1 MTKINLENYSKIL
14 KLFILK
20 NRIYIFLLFLFFD
33 SICGLRYNT
42 GIFSF
47 GNIVSGDLLWIIQIF
62 QVFFSV
68 LSIIYFRYKV
78 LNGLSKNLLLI
89 FTPII
94 LFVAVIFAIDNLLKF
109 NGNQAVFNFNISS
122 IVFSSF
128 YWAAAYLTVAA
139 GLTIT
144 YKVQKF
150 GNFAQAEMM
159 LIGSYVALI
168 MMWSD
173 RFYPISSAESDGKL
187 DFSLIIFASI
197 AAFIITGFIGLFIDK
212 LVYKPLRQKLA
223 SPQVLMITSLGVAML
238 IRAILYIRF
247 SAKTFRFIP
256 DKDWKL
262 LESNIQIPTFRID
275 LFIGKIESSNFLFLG
290 NINNYGITYT
300 KLALVLGVF
309 LTVFAVVILI
319 KKSILGK
326 KMLAVADNPDLASTS
341 GINIEN
347 IYSFSSF
354 ISSGIA
360 GLGGALL
367 ATILPI
373 NPELGISLLLP
384 AFAVIVLG
392 SLGSI
397 SGVIIASLI
406 IGIVRSFSEPILI
419 GFGNALDRPTA
430 TGLAE
435 VMPFIFLIGVLIFL
449 PQGLGNAIHKWNVNR
464 QRNNINKKKFKIQN
478 YRRKNIKTK
487 KIKIKKPNFSVLLK
501 VQILIF
507 SFAGKLT
514 TLFTKLRFIKFLKKP
529 LNIRKINF
537 LEFNGSWKSFFFVLV
552 VLIIIVI
559 LLPSVSNLTKVMQ
572 VGRIFAL
579 LGIFTLLSL
588 SLNLHTGYTGM
599 TNFGVIFFAAI
610 GAVIVGLLTSPVATN
625 GYGWGVFEASIFAIV
640 ISFIIGV
647 FIAFPTARLRL
658 DYFAIVTISLG
669 EILRIALQAEPLL
682 RSGTVTSGIGI
693 SNYELPL
700 KDWWN
705 SGISSSMG
713 DFLGLPGNAP
723 YILLLSV
730 MSIISMILIWWALS
744 LLLYSPWGRILKSIR
759 EDEEVSQHHGNNV
772 LMHKAISLG
781 LGASIAAIGGILWAW
796 LNTAIWPD
804 FLNPVR
810 STFLVWAAFIL
821 GGRGNNRGMFIG
833 AFIIVI
839 IEFIFNV
846 MIVSRTNT
854 DIFLHSIT
862 GFLDSV
868 FKWLIVDIGGILW
881 SDLSISESFLNGKII
896 LELSYFKLFL
906 IGLLIIV
913 ILRILPKGIMP
924 EIPYQPNK
932 QDKLN
937 DK

>member
-1 MTKINLENYSKIL
+1 MTKINLEYSSQII

-20 NRIYIFLLFLFFD
+20 HRIYILLLFLFFD
-33 SICGLRYNT
+33 GIYGLRFNA

-47 GNIVSGDLLWIIQIF
+47 GNIISGDLVWIIQIF

-78 LNGLSKNLLLI
+78 LSGISRNLLLI

-94 LFVAVIFAIDNLLKF
+94 LFIVVIFAIDNLLKF
-109 NGNQAVFNFNISS
+109 NENQAVFNFNISS
-122 IVFSSF
+122 IFFSSL
-128 YWAAAYLTVAA
+128 YWSAAYLTVAV

-144 YKVQKF
+144 YKVQRF

-187 DFSLIIFASI
+187 DFSLIIYATI

-212 LVYKPLRQKLA
+212 LVYKPLRQKFA

-262 LESNIQIPTFRID
+262 LESNIHIPTFRID

-309 LTVFAVVILI
+309 ITVFTIVILL
-319 KKSILGK
+319 KKSIVGK

-397 SGVIIASLI
+397 SGVIIAALI
-406 IGIVRSFSEPILI
+406 IGIIRSFSEPILI
-419 GFGNALDRPTA
+419 GLGNALDRPTA

-464 QRNNINKKKFKIQN
+464 QRNNINKKKPKIQK
-478 YRRKNIKTK
+478 YQHKNISSKTVNLK
-487 KIKIKKPNFSVLLK
+487 FLDFSTLFKVPLLIITFIGKITI
-501 VQILIF
+501 IF
-507 SFAGKLT
+507 SI
-514 TLFTKLRFIKFLKKP
+514 IKF
-529 LNIRKINF
+529 IRFVRIPISFKKINF
-537 LEFNGSWKSFFFVLV
+537 FEFNGSWKSFFFVLL
-552 VLIIIVI
+552 VLMIIVI

-572 VGRIFAL
+572 VARIFTL

-610 GAVIVGLLTSPVATN
+610 GAVTVALLTSPVATN

-640 ISFIIGV
+640 ISFLVGV
-647 FIAFPTARLRL
+647 FIAFPTARLRI

-669 EILRIALQAEPLL
+669 EILRIVLQAEPLL
-682 RSGTVTSGIGI
+682 RAGTVTSGIGI

-705 SGISSSMG
+705 SGISSSLG
-713 DFLGLPGNAP
+713 DVLGLPGNAP

-730 MSIISMILIWWALS
+730 ISLLSMILIWWILS

-759 EDEEVSQHHGNNV
+759 EDEEVSLHHGNNV

-862 GFLDSV
+862 GLIDSI
-868 FKWLIVDIGGILW
+868 FKWVIVDVGGILW

-913 ILRILPKGIMP
+913 ILRLLPKGIMP
-924 EIPYQPNK
+924 EIPYQPRK
-932 QDKLN
+932 QDNLN
-937 DK
+937 EK

>member
-1 MTKINLENYSKIL
+1 MTKINLEYYSKII

-20 NRIYIFLLFLFFD
+20 HRIYILLFYLFFD
-33 SICGLRYNT
+33 GIYGLRFNA

-47 GNIVSGDLLWIIQIF
+47 GNIISGDLLWITQIF

-78 LNGLSKNLLLI
+78 LTGISRNLLLS

-94 LFVAVIFAIDNLLKF
+94 LFIVVIFAIDNLLKF

-122 IVFSSF
+122 IIFSSL
-128 YWAAAYLTVAA
+128 YWSAAYLTVAV

-144 YKVQKF
+144 YKVQRF

-187 DFSLIIFASI
+187 DFSLIVYATI

-212 LVYKPLRQKLA
+212 LVYKPLRQKFA

-262 LESNIQIPTFRID
+262 LESNIHIPTFRID

-309 LTVFAVVILI
+309 ITVFTIVILI
-319 KKSILGK
+319 KKSIIGK

-367 ATILPI
+367 ATILPV

-397 SGVIIASLI
+397 SGVVIAALI
-406 IGIVRSFSEPILI
+406 IGIIRAFSEPILI
-419 GFGNALDRPTA
+419 GLGNALDRPTA

-449 PQGLGNAIHKWNVNR
+449 PQGLGDAIHKWNVNR
-464 QRNNINKKKFKIQN
+464 QRNNINKKKPKIQK
-478 YRRKNIKTK
+478 YQRKNISSKTVN
-487 KIKIKKPNFSVLLK
+487 IKFLDFSVLFK
-501 VQILIF
+501 VPLLIITFIRKTIIILTIF
-507 SFAGKLT
+507 
-514 TLFTKLRFIKFLKKP
+514 KFLKFVRIP
-529 LNIRKINF
+529 INF
-537 LEFNGSWKSFFFVLV
+537 KKIIFFEFNGSWKSFFFVLL
-552 VLIIIVI
+552 VLMIIVI

-572 VGRIFAL
+572 VARIFTL

-640 ISFIIGV
+640 ISFLVGV
-647 FIAFPTARLRL
+647 FIAFPTARLRI

-682 RSGTVTSGIGI
+682 RAGTVTSGIGI

-700 KDWWN
+700 KNWWN
-705 SGISSSMG
+705 SGISSTLG
-713 DFLGLPGNAP
+713 DVLGLPANAP
-723 YILLLSV
+723 YILLLSI
-730 MSIISMILIWWALS
+730 MALLSMILIWWVLS

-759 EDEEVSQHHGNNV
+759 EDEEVSLHHGNNV

-862 GFLDSV
+862 GLIDSI
-868 FKWLIVDIGGILW
+868 FKWIIVDFGGILW

-913 ILRILPKGIMP
+913 ILRLLPKGIMP
-924 EIPYQPNK
+924 EIPYQPSK
-932 QDKLN
+932 QDNLN
-937 DK
+937 EK

>member
-1 MTKINLENYSKIL
+1 MTKINLEYYSQIIKS
-14 KLFILK
+14 FILK
-20 NRIYIFLLFLFFD
+20 HRIYILLFYLFFD
-33 SICGLRYNT
+33 GIYGLRFNA

-47 GNIVSGDLLWIIQIF
+47 GNIISGDLLWITQIF

-78 LNGLSKNLLLI
+78 LTGISRNLLLS

-94 LFVAVIFAIDNLLKF
+94 LFIVVIFAIDNLLKF

-122 IVFSSF
+122 IIFSSL
-128 YWAAAYLTVAA
+128 YWSAAYLTVAV

-144 YKVQKF
+144 YKVQRF

-187 DFSLIIFASI
+187 DFSLIVYATI

-212 LVYKPLRQKLA
+212 LVYKPLRQKFA

-262 LESNIQIPTFRID
+262 LESNIHVPTFRID

-309 LTVFAVVILI
+309 ITVFTIVILI
-319 KKSILGK
+319 KKSIIGK

-367 ATILPI
+367 ATILPV

-397 SGVIIASLI
+397 SGVVIAALI
-406 IGIVRSFSEPILI
+406 IGIIRAFSEPILI
-419 GFGNALDRPTA
+419 GLGNALDRPTA

-449 PQGLGNAIHKWNVNR
+449 PQGLGDAIHKWNVNR
-464 QRNNINKKKFKIQN
+464 QRNNINKKKPKIKKYQ
-478 YRRKNIKTK
+478 RKNISSKTVN
-487 KIKIKKPNFSVLLK
+487 IKFLDFSVLFK
-501 VQILIF
+501 VPLLIITFIRKTIIILTI
-507 SFAGKLT
+507 L
-514 TLFTKLRFIKFLKKP
+514 KFLKFVRIP
-529 LNIRKINF
+529 INF
-537 LEFNGSWKSFFFVLV
+537 KKIIFFEFNGSWKSFFFVLL
-552 VLIIIVI
+552 VLMIIVI

-572 VGRIFAL
+572 VARIFTL

-610 GAVIVGLLTSPVATN
+610 GAVIVGLVTSPVATN

-640 ISFIIGV
+640 ISFLVGV
-647 FIAFPTARLRL
+647 FIAFPTARLRI

-682 RSGTVTSGIGI
+682 RAGTVTSGIGI

-700 KDWWN
+700 KNWWN
-705 SGISSSMG
+705 SGISSTLG
-713 DFLGLPGNAP
+713 DVLGLPANAP
-723 YILLLSV
+723 YILLLSI
-730 MSIISMILIWWALS
+730 MALLSMILIWWVLS

-759 EDEEVSQHHGNNV
+759 EDEEVSLHHGNNV

-862 GFLDSV
+862 GLIDSI
-868 FKWLIVDIGGILW
+868 FKWIIVDFGGILW

-913 ILRILPKGIMP
+913 ILRLLPKGIMP
-924 EIPYQPNK
+924 EIPYQPSK
-932 QDKLN
+932 QDNLN
-937 DK
+937 EK

>member
-1 MTKINLENYSKIL
+1 MTTINLQSYLENTKI
-14 KLFILK
+14 FVLK
-20 NRIYIFLLFLFFD
+20 NRIFILLLFLFFD
-33 SICGLRYNT
+33 SIYGLRFNT
-42 GIFSF
+42 GIFSI
-47 GNIVSGDLLWIIQIF
+47 GNIISGDLLWIIQIF
-62 QVFFSV
+62 QSFFSA
-68 LSIIYFRYKV
+68 LTIIYYRYKV
-78 LNGLSKNLLLI
+78 LTGLSRNLLLF

-94 LFVAVIFAIDNLLKF
+94 LFIIVIFAVDNLLKF
-109 NGNQAVFNFNISS
+109 NEHQAVFNFNISS
-122 IVFSSF
+122 IFFSSL
-128 YWAAAYLTVAA
+128 YWSAAYLSVAV

-144 YKVQKF
+144 YKVQRF

-168 MMWSD
+168 LMWSD
-173 RFYPISSAESDGKL
+173 RFYPLSSAESDGKL
-187 DFSLIIFASI
+187 DFSLIIYASI
-197 AAFIITGFIGLFIDK
+197 CAFIITGLFGLIIDK
-212 LVYKPLRQKLA
+212 LVYKPLRLKFA

-262 LESNIQIPTFRID
+262 LESNIYVPTFRID
-275 LFIGKIESSNFLFLG
+275 FFIGKIESSNFLFLG

-300 KLALVLGVF
+300 KFALVLGVF
-309 LTVFAVVILI
+309 ITVLAIVLII
-319 KKSILGK
+319 KKSIIGK

-397 SGVIIASLI
+397 SGVIIASVI
-406 IGIVRSFSEPILI
+406 IGAIRAFSEPILI
-419 GFGNALDRPTA
+419 GLGNALDRPTA

-435 VMPFIFLIGVLIFL
+435 VMPFVFLIGVLIFL

-464 QRNNINKKKFKIQN
+464 QRNNISKRNAKFQKHREKSISTKNLNIKIPDFSILFKIPIYILSTTN
-478 YRRKNIKTK
+478 KVTFLFVKTRQVQFFRIPGAFK
-487 KIKIKKPNFSVLLK
+487 KIN
-501 VQILIF
+501 IF
-507 SFAGKLT
+507 
-514 TLFTKLRFIKFLKKP
+514 
-529 LNIRKINF
+529 
-537 LEFNGSWKSFFFVLV
+537 EFNGSWKSFLFVLF
-552 VLIIIVI
+552 VLLIIVI

-572 VGRIFAL
+572 VARIFTL

-610 GAVIVGLLTSPVATN
+610 GAVIVGLLTSPIATN
-625 GYGWGVFEASIFAIV
+625 GYGWGAFEASIFAVI

-647 FIAFPTARLRL
+647 FIAFPTARLRI

-682 RSGTVTSGIGI
+682 RAGTVTSGIGI
-693 SNYELPL
+693 SNYELPF
-700 KDWWN
+700 KNWWN
-705 SGISSSMG
+705 SGISSSIG
-713 DFLGLPGNAP
+713 DVLGLPGNAP
-723 YILLLSV
+723 YILLLSI
-730 MSIISMILIWWALS
+730 MSLLSMILIWWVLS

-759 EDEEVSQHHGNNV
+759 EDEEVSLHHGNNV

-781 LGASIAAIGGILWAW
+781 LGASIAAFGGILWAW

-868 FKWLIVDIGGILW
+868 FRWVIVDIGGIIW

-913 ILRILPKGIMP
+913 ILRLLPKGIMP

-932 QDKLN
+932 KDNFNEK
-937 DK
+937 

>member
-449 PQGLGNAIHKWNVNR
+449 PQI
-464 QRNNINKKKFKIQN
+464 
-478 YRRKNIKTK
+478 
-487 KIKIKKPNFSVLLK
+487 
-501 VQILIF
+501 
-507 SFAGKLT
+507 
-514 TLFTKLRFIKFLKKP
+514 
-529 LNIRKINF
+529 
-537 LEFNGSWKSFFFVLV
+537 
-552 VLIIIVI
+552 
-559 LLPSVSNLTKVMQ
+559 
-572 VGRIFAL
+572 
-579 LGIFTLLSL
+579 
-588 SLNLHTGYTGM
+588 
-599 TNFGVIFFAAI
+599 
-610 GAVIVGLLTSPVATN
+610 
-625 GYGWGVFEASIFAIV
+625 
-640 ISFIIGV
+640 
-647 FIAFPTARLRL
+647 
-658 DYFAIVTISLG
+658 
-669 EILRIALQAEPLL
+669 
-682 RSGTVTSGIGI
+682 
-693 SNYELPL
+693 
-700 KDWWN
+700 
-705 SGISSSMG
+705 
-713 DFLGLPGNAP
+713 
-723 YILLLSV
+723 
-730 MSIISMILIWWALS
+730 
-744 LLLYSPWGRILKSIR
+744 
-759 EDEEVSQHHGNNV
+759 
-772 LMHKAISLG
+772 
-781 LGASIAAIGGILWAW
+781 
-796 LNTAIWPD
+796 
-804 FLNPVR
+804 
-810 STFLVWAAFIL
+810 
-821 GGRGNNRGMFIG
+821 
-833 AFIIVI
+833 
-839 IEFIFNV
+839 
-846 MIVSRTNT
+846 
-854 DIFLHSIT
+854 
-862 GFLDSV
+862 
-868 FKWLIVDIGGILW
+868 
-881 SDLSISESFLNGKII
+881 
-896 LELSYFKLFL
+896 
-906 IGLLIIV
+906 
-913 ILRILPKGIMP
+913 
-924 EIPYQPNK
+924 
-932 QDKLN
+932 
-937 DK
+937 